1 MLWLETLGEAW
12 EKTGWRIHA
21 WVMMNN
27 HYHPR
32 SVKYKRARPRAIYRY
47 QCNYRRVFNKSLFI
61 IDYQLD

>member
-32 SVKYKRARPRAIYRY
+32 SVKYKRARQEQFLAISTCTDRF
-47 QCNYRRVFNKSLFI
+47 RVPARLR
-61 IDYQLD
+61 LWH